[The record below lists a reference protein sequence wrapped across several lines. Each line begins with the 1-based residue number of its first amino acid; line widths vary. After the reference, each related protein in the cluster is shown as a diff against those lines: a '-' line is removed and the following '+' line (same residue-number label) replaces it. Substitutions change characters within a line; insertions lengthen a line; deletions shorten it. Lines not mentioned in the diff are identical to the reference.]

1 MDARS
6 PGGRVRARITN
17 VRFMFAVTSSGARRG
32 WLTLG
37 ALLSTLAL
45 FGFTACN
52 PPPPPPPGPP
62 TVTVSGNK
70 LLNGAGQTTRLL
82 GVNHSGTEYACVQG
96 WGLFD
101 GPSDAASITA
111 IKSWKTNVVR
121 VPLNETC
128 WLGINGVGTQY
139 GGANYRKAIGDYVTR
154 LHAAG
159 FVVILDMHW
168 SAPGTQKA
176 TEIVVMAA
184 ADHAPAFWTSVA
196 TYFKNDPGV
205 IFDLYNEP
213 HDISWP
219 CWRDGCTTAQ
229 GWKTAGMQSLVNA
242 VRGTGAKQPIM
253 LGGLG
258 WASDLSKWLTYKP
271 NDPLNQLIA
280 SFHFYNFS
288 GCSAK
293 TCWDSTVAP
302 VSQSVPVVTGEFGQ
316 DDCAHGLVDQY
327 MNWAD
332 VKGISYLGWT
342 WNTGGG
348 WTCTSGPSLITNYN
362 GTPTNYGVGLRDHLA
377 AF

>member
-1 MDARS
+1 
-6 PGGRVRARITN
+6 
-17 VRFMFAVTSSGARRG
+17 
-32 WLTLG
+32 
-37 ALLSTLAL
+37 
-45 FGFTACN
+45 
-52 PPPPPPPGPP
+52 
-62 TVTVSGNK
+62 
-70 LLNGAGQTTRLL
+70 
-82 GVNHSGTEYACVQG
+82 
-96 WGLFD
+96 
-101 GPSDAASITA
+101 
-111 IKSWKTNVVR
+111 
-121 VPLNETC
+121 
-128 WLGINGVGTQY
+128 
-139 GGANYRKAIGDYVTR
+139 
-154 LHAAG
+154 
-159 FVVILDMHW
+159 MHW
-168 SAPGTQKA
+168 AAPGTQPA
-176 TEIVVMAA
+176 TEIVVMAD
-184 ADHAPAFWTSVA
+184 ADHAPTFWSSVA

-242 VRGTGAKQPIM
+242 VRSAGAKQPIM

-258 WASDLSKWLTYKP
+258 WASDLSQWRAYKP
-271 NDPLNQLIA
+271 NDPQNQLIA

-377 AF
+377 TFPG